1 MCDSC
6 MAWLFGGLFWANAS
20 LRYQKR
26 FYSNTQLSAK
36 YNVKANTIT
45 RYKDNE

>member
-1 MCDSC
+1 

-36 YNVKANTIT
+36 YNAKANTIT